1 MLDIKK
7 VRANFDEVK
16 EKLSK
21 RGEDFTDF
29 DKFGGLDEKRREL
42 IAKAEVL
49 KAERN
54 KVSQQI
60 AEMKRNKEN
69 ADDVIARM
77 REVGDEIKELD
88 EELR

>member
-21 RGEDFTDF
+21 RGEDLTDF
-29 DKFGGLDEKRREL
+29 DQFSELDEKRSEL
-42 IAKAEVL
+42 IAKTEVL

-54 KVSQQI
+54 NVSGQI
-60 AEMKRNKEN
+60 ATMKRNKEN
-69 ADDVIARM
+69 ADDMIMPDARSW
-77 REVGDEIKELD
+77 G
-88 EELR
+88 

>member
-21 RGEDFTDF
+21 RGEDISQILIN
-29 DKFGGLDEKRREL
+29 FGGLDEKRREL
-42 IAKAEVL
+42 IAKVEIL

-54 KVSQQI
+54 EVSQKV

-69 ADDVIARM
+69 ADEVIARM
-77 REVGDEIKELD
+77 RASRG
-88 EELR
+88 